1 MKSDLSLGRYGFALR
16 LFSPDFRAMLPHQ
29 PPFCQENGLLA
40 QADASPSI
48 RTPSR
53 GGGFTG
59 YSVTLRGLGPL
70 EGSLDNLP
78 GEPYLFLHIG

>member
-16 LFSPDFRAMLPHQ
+16 LFSPDFRAMLPHP

-53 GGGFTG
+53 GGGFTTAVPVKNTG
-59 YSVTLRGLGPL
+59 HLSIDHGAACDGPA
-70 EGSLDNLP
+70 P
-78 GEPYLFLHIG
+78 